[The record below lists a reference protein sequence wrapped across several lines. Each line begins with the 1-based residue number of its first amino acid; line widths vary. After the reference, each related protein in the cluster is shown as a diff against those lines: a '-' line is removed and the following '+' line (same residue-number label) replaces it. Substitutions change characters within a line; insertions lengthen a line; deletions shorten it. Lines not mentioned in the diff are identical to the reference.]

1 MQLYD
6 NLPLEVKTPALP
18 CPWRFIFFECCHC
31 CLQVQS
37 LIEQEVRSAMERHE
51 TKLKG
56 LIETIEHLDR
66 KINYESTIQKLEV
79 GGSG

>member
-1 MQLYD
+1 MPLSSVHLHMQLYD
-6 NLPLEVKTPALP
+6 N
-18 CPWRFIFFECCHC
+18 
-31 CLQVQS
+31 LQVQS
-37 LIEQEVRSAMERHE
+37 LIEQEVRSTMERQE

-66 KINYESTIQKLEV
+66 EINYESTIQKLEV